1 MNSLTS
7 LFGKGM
13 IISPIIIVTTHLGDS
28 TSSMLEENMNNPVP
42 QNAYVKSFNIQS
54 AFDESFDVK
63 NISMPFDKFKAVEVM
78 TKFVDELVKNIR
90 LPDREAA
97 EILEEHLWDLV

>member
-13 IISPIIIVTTHLGDS
+13 IISPLLIVTTHLSDS
-28 TSSMLEENMNNPVP
+28 TSSMLEENMNKPVQ

-54 AFDESFDVK
+54 AFDESFDVGNMCMSFNK
-63 NISMPFDKFKAVEVM
+63 LEAVEVM

-97 EILEEHLWDLV
+97 EILEENLWDLV

>member
-13 IISPIIIVTTHLGDS
+13 IIAPLLITTHLSDS

-42 QNAYVKSFNIQS
+42 QNAYVKSFDIQS
-54 AFDESFDVK
+54 AFDESFDVG
-63 NISMPFDKFKAVEVM
+63 SMCMSFNKLEAVEVM

-97 EILEEHLWDLV
+97 EILEENLWDLV